1 MEVSTKWQR
10 EWRLGRPWFSI
21 PGIVASTTS
30 HCRIGVATSSAPAR
44 SVEIGRLPSLSSS
57 SSDPLDYGRTTG
69 SFKPAECPSTT
80 GRHLPGNCPVEI
92 QRLAGQKLLDRFPD
106 AADPMPETPSICN
119 DPAVEFAS
127 G

>member
-69 SFKPAECPSTT
+69 SFKPAEWPLWNCISTIYQT
-80 GRHLPGNCPVEI
+80 VPRVGYAAYPED
-92 QRLAGQKLLDRFPD
+92 QFLL
-106 AADPMPETPSICN
+106 
-119 DPAVEFAS
+119 